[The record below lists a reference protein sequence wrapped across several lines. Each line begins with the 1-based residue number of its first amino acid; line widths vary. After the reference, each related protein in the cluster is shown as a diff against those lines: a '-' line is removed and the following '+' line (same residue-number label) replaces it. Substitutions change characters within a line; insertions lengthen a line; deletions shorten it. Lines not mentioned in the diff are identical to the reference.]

1 MNKESKGPLGRAPD
15 CPGSAL
21 PLLGLRQSISLAI
34 CGTQTGKFFHKH
46 ILAKKSIMG
55 QFFGYRCSLH

>member
-1 MNKESKGPLGRAPD
+1 MNKEREGPLGRAPD

-34 CGTQTGKFFHKH
+34 CGRLGSSSIKH

-55 QFFGYRCSLH
+55 EFFGYRCSLH